1 MPAAAT
7 NAEATAALALA
18 ALAIILLHW
27 LAWQAVRLLALAAR
41 RLPPRLTG
49 ARAWARA
56 HPVRAALERRFP
68 RTYGFLARRLTPRPF
83 TGLPLTL
90 MVLAA
95 VYLASLFG
103 GLVQDLLE
111 AEELVAFD
119 HAVNDSFKPYRE
131 TYLVDVLAWITDL
144 GGSPAL
150 IAVALVATGFLWA
163 DRRPRFIPPL
173 WITFAG
179 AHATTYL
186 GKFGFARGRPEFLT
200 EVTALTPSFPSG
212 HATGSLAVY
221 GFVAYAI
228 ARDLPVPALRGRFEL
243 AFWTLVLVACIGFSR
258 MFLSVHYASDV
269 AAGFLVGGFWLLV
282 GFAVYEYLRQGD
294 ADAGARA
301 AAASAAAAAR
311 PDAGPADDGGT
322 TGRGAGGGFRG

>member
-1 MPAAAT
+1 MPAATTAD
-7 NAEATAALALA
+7 ATAILALA
-18 ALAIILLHW
+18 ILVIALLHW

-95 VYLASLFG
+95 VYLVSLFG
-103 GLVQDLLE
+103 GLVQDLVE

-119 HAVNDSFKPYRE
+119 RAVNDSFKPYRE
-131 TYLVDVLAWITDL
+131 TYLVDVFAWITDL

-186 GKFGFARGRPEFLT
+186 GKFGFARERPEFLT

-228 ARDLPVPALRGRFEL
+228 ARDLPVPALRARFEL
-243 AFWTLVLVACIGFSR
+243 AFWTMLLIACVGFSR

-294 ADAGARA
+294 ADARARD
-301 AAASAAAAAR
+301 AASAAARAMCS
-311 PDAGPADDGGT
+311 DAGAADDGA
-322 TGRGAGGGFRG
+322 GREAGGESRG